1 MLNLFIYLFICENL
15 ESVDVCVRARIYIYI
30 TILRHVCLNVDFV
43 CAITQYDVVVFVQL
57 TIWCNNESEFLHP
70 HEKRTYIS
78 CVDSRIF

>member
-1 MLNLFIYLFICENL
+1 MCA
-15 ESVDVCVRARIYIYI
+15 CVSIYIYI
-30 TILRHVCLNVDFV
+30 TILRHGCLNVDFV
-43 CAITQYDVVVFVQL
+43 CAVTQYDVVVFVQL